1 MAVMLKFTLAAASLV
16 LLAGSAL
23 AVNPP
28 AENAGGPVLHSTIGE
43 FTGRNFGTTEPV
55 ADVRPGQTVTIT
67 GDCLARTP
75 SADNLRVVLTMAA
88 GANGTAP
95 GYRPVVATD
104 QRISEGSLQVRV
116 PDMPEAENH
125 VFQVKIFRLDEQAP
139 QICDAGSIRIGAQPA
154 GKVG

>member
-1 MAVMLKFTLAAASLV
+1 MLKFTLAAVSLV
-16 LLAGSAL
+16 LLAGSAF

-28 AENAGGPVLHSTIGE
+28 AENASPVLHSTIGE
-43 FTGRNFGTTEPV
+43 FTGRNFGISGPV

-67 GDCLARTP
+67 GDCLARMP

-88 GANGTAP
+88 GADGTDP
-95 GYRPVVATD
+95 GYRAVVATD
-104 QRISEGSLQVRV
+104 QRISEGALQVRV

-139 QICDAGSIRIGAQPA
+139 QICEAGSIRIGAQPA